1 MQMPAERSAGTDV
14 SLDHGRDGR
23 VFPEFAFCKGGSG
36 KGLCYR
42 RAMRAAPGLLVLG
55 VAGALLAVALFFGRG
70 SSDGRL
76 FWIGIGASLASL
88 VLLFATLLGFLPRP
102 SLTKRAWWAL
112 GLFTTFVLW
121 SGLTIAWS
129 IAPDRSWA
137 YLNRGL
143 AYLAFVV
150 LGLFVAALVRRPATW
165 TAGVLAGLCLGVLG
179 WALLGKVF
187 PGLFPDGARV
197 ARLRNPIG
205 YWNALALVAA
215 LAFPLGL
222 WLAAGRP
229 HARLLRAAGVVLL
242 YVAGIALVLT
252 YSRAGIV
259 VAAAGIGLWLWLS
272 RDRFEGLAMLVAA
285 GAPAV
290 CVVAWASTQ
299 PGIVDHL
306 QTSATRER
314 AGAWF
319 ALALV
324 LGAAGALGL
333 SHYAARA
340 GERLSADARRRWAL
354 RLGGALAAVAAGVV
368 VAATVAIGGP
378 GEWLDEFR
386 GKGDVVQGSGRLGEL
401 SSNNRWTWWGES
413 WELFRDAPAGG
424 HGAHTFEI
432 ARRPIRVG
440 SVVTEEPHN
449 VALQALAETG
459 LAGLLLGLAAAAF
472 ALLAL
477 REALRRLDGD
487 ERAAGVALAVLL
499 PIYLL
504 HALADIDWD
513 FVAAS
518 APVLF
523 PVGVL
528 LAAGR
533 PAAEARSSPVLA
545 VVACV
550 AGLGVLYSMTAP
562 WLSQRRVE
570 AAYEAIAE
578 NDVEGAVSAAR
589 QARDLNPLSVDPLWA
604 WALADARR
612 SDPSRTLR
620 RYADATE
627 LQPENSDTWF
637 ALGAYELGIGRFRD
651 AYVHLDRAYGLD
663 PYGPAGVPGG
673 LLDQARAK
681 VEGR

>member
-1 MQMPAERSAGTDV
+1 M
-14 SLDHGRDGR
+14 
-23 VFPEFAFCKGGSG
+23 
-36 KGLCYR
+36 
-42 RAMRAAPGLLVLG
+42 
-55 VAGALLAVALFFGRG
+55 
-70 SSDGRL
+70 
-76 FWIGIGASLASL
+76 
-88 VLLFATLLGFLPRP
+88 
-102 SLTKRAWWAL
+102 
-112 GLFTTFVLW
+112 
-121 SGLTIAWS
+121 
-129 IAPDRSWA
+129 
-137 YLNRGL
+137 
-143 AYLAFVV
+143 
-150 LGLFVAALVRRPATW
+150 
-165 TAGVLAGLCLGVLG
+165 
-179 WALLGKVF
+179 F

-222 WLAAGRP
+222 WLAAGRG
-229 HARLLRAAGVVLL
+229 HARLLRATGVVLL

-259 VAAAGIGLWLWLS
+259 VAAAGICLWLWLA

-285 GAPAV
+285 GVPAV

-324 LGAAGALGL
+324 LGVAAALGL
-333 SHYAARA
+333 SHYAARE

-354 RLGGALAAVAAGVV
+354 RLGGALAAVAVGVV

-413 WELFRDAPAGG
+413 WDLFRDAPAGG

-459 LAGLLLGLAAAAF
+459 LAGLLLGLAAAAL
-472 ALLAL
+472 ALLAC
-477 REALRRLDGD
+477 REALRRLEGD
-487 ERAAGVALAVLL
+487 ERGAGAALAVLL

-523 PVGVL
+523 AVGVL

-533 PAAEARSSPVLA
+533 PAAEPRSRPVLA

-578 NDVEGAVSAAR
+578 NDVARRRVRRAPGPRSQPAVGRAAVGVGARRRAGARIRPGRCAGTRTRRSSSPRTPTRGSRSARTSSASAASATR
-589 QARDLNPLSVDPLWA
+589 TSTSTARTPSTRTGRRGCPA
-604 WALADARR
+604 ACSTRPARR
-612 SDPSRTLR
+612 SRALARPTHPKRGHTHFALWLR
-620 RYADATE
+620 RPAR
-627 LQPENSDTWF
+627 P
-637 ALGAYELGIGRFRD
+637 
-651 AYVHLDRAYGLD
+651 
-663 PYGPAGVPGG
+663 GPREP
-673 LLDQARAK
+673 LARADDDRD
-681 VEGR
+681 VGAHEVLHA

>member
-1 MQMPAERSAGTDV
+1 M
-14 SLDHGRDGR
+14 
-23 VFPEFAFCKGGSG
+23 
-36 KGLCYR
+36 
-42 RAMRAAPGLLVLG
+42 
-55 VAGALLAVALFFGRG
+55 
-70 SSDGRL
+70 
-76 FWIGIGASLASL
+76 
-88 VLLFATLLGFLPRP
+88 
-102 SLTKRAWWAL
+102 
-112 GLFTTFVLW
+112 
-121 SGLTIAWS
+121 
-129 IAPDRSWA
+129 
-137 YLNRGL
+137 
-143 AYLAFVV
+143 
-150 LGLFVAALVRRPATW
+150 
-165 TAGVLAGLCLGVLG
+165 
-179 WALLGKVF
+179 F

-222 WLAAGRP
+222 WLAAGRG
-229 HARLLRAAGVVLL
+229 HARLLRATGVVLL

-259 VAAAGIGLWLWLS
+259 VAAAGICLWLWLA

-285 GAPAV
+285 GVPAV

-324 LGAAGALGL
+324 LGVAAALGL

-354 RLGGALAAVAAGVV
+354 RLGGALAAVAVGVV

-459 LAGLLLGLAAAAF
+459 LAGLAARPRCRRARAA
-472 ALLAL
+472 
-477 REALRRLDGD
+477 
-487 ERAAGVALAVLL
+487 RAAGRRCAGSKVTSAPRRAALAVLL
-499 PIYLL
+499 PVYLL

-523 PVGVL
+523 AVGVL

-533 PAAEARSSPVLA
+533 PAAEPRSRPVLA

-550 AGLGVLYSMTAP
+550 AGS
-562 WLSQRRVE
+562 RRPLL
-570 AAYEAIAE
+570 
-578 NDVEGAVSAAR
+578 DDRAV
-589 QARDLNPLSVDPLWA
+589 
-604 WALADARR
+604 ALAAAGGGGVRGDRRERRRAAPCPRRARPAISTRCRSSRCGRGRSPTRGR

-620 RYADATE
+620 RYTDATE

-651 AYVHLDRAYGLD
+651 AYVHLDRAYALD
-663 PYGPAGVPGG
+663 PYGPAGLPGG

>member
-1 MQMPAERSAGTDV
+1 
-14 SLDHGRDGR
+14 
-23 VFPEFAFCKGGSG
+23 
-36 KGLCYR
+36 
-42 RAMRAAPGLLVLG
+42 MRAAAGLLVLG
-55 VAGALLAVALFFGRG
+55 AAGALLSVALFFGRG

-76 FWIGIGASLASL
+76 FWIGIGATLAAL
-88 VLLFATLLGFLPRP
+88 VLVFATLLGFLPRP
-102 SLTKRAWWAL
+102 SPTRYGWWAL
-112 GLFTTFVLW
+112 GLFAAFVLW

-143 AYLAFVV
+143 VYLALVV
-150 LGLFVAALVRRPATW
+150 LGLFIAALVRRPATW
-165 TAGVLAGLCLGVLG
+165 TAGLLAALCIGVLG

-215 LAFPLGL
+215 LAFPLAL
-222 WLAAGRP
+222 WLAAGRS
-229 HARLLRAAGVVLL
+229 HARLVRAGGVLLL
-242 YVAGIALVLT
+242 YVAAIALVLT

-259 VAAAGIGLWLWLS
+259 VAAAGIGLWLWLA
-272 RDRFEGLAMLVAA
+272 RDRFEGLAMLVA
-285 GAPAV
+285 GASPAV
-290 CVVAWASTQ
+290 VVVAWASTQ
-299 PGIVDHL
+299 PGLVDHL
-306 QTSATRER
+306 QTASTRER

-324 LGAAGALGL
+324 LGAVAALVL
-333 SHYAARA
+333 SHYVARWGA
-340 GERLSADARRRWAL
+340 QLSDEARRRWAL
-354 RLGGALAAVAAGVV
+354 RLGGAIAAVAAGVV

-378 GEWLDEFR
+378 EEWLDEFR
-386 GKGDVVQGSGRLGEL
+386 GQGDVVQGSGRLGEL
-401 SSNNRWTWWGES
+401 SSNNRWTWWEES

-459 LAGLLLGLAAAAF
+459 IAGLLLGLGAAGL
-472 ALLAL
+472 ALLACL
-477 REALRRLDGD
+477 EAVRRLEGE
-487 ERAAGVALAVLL
+487 ERAAASALAVLL
-499 PIYLL
+499 PVYLL

-518 APVLF
+518 APVLVA
-523 PVGVL
+523 VGVL
-528 LAAGR
+528 LGAGR
-533 PAAEARSSPVLA
+533 APVESRSRRALA
-545 VVACV
+545 VATGV
-550 AGLGVLYSMTAP
+550 AGLVVLYSLTAP
-562 WLSQRRVE
+562 WLAQHRVE
-570 AAYEAIAE
+570 DAYTAIARG
-578 NDVEGAVSAAR
+578 DVADARSAAR
-589 QARDLNPLSVDPLWA
+589 QARDLNPLSVEPLWA
-604 WALADARR
+604 WALADART
-612 SDPSRTLR
+612 SDPSETIR
-620 RYADATE
+620 RYTDATE

>member
-1 MQMPAERSAGTDV
+1 
-14 SLDHGRDGR
+14 
-23 VFPEFAFCKGGSG
+23 
-36 KGLCYR
+36 
-42 RAMRAAPGLLVLG
+42 MRAAPGLLVLG

-76 FWIGIGASLASL
+76 FWIGIGASVSAL
-88 VLLFATLLGFLPRP
+88 VLVFATLLGFLPRP
-102 SLTKRAWWAL
+102 SPTRRGWWAL
-112 GLFTTFVLW
+112 GLFAAFVLW
-121 SGLTIAWS
+121 SGLTISWS

-143 AYLAFVV
+143 AYLAFVA
-150 LGLFVAALVRRPATW
+150 LGVFVATLVRRPATR
-165 TAGVLAGLCLGVLG
+165 TAYVLAGLCLGVLG

-222 WLAAGRP
+222 WLAAGRS
-229 HARLLRAAGVVLL
+229 HRLLRAAGVVLL

-259 VAAAGIGLWLWLS
+259 VAAAGIGLWLWLA

-285 GAPAV
+285 GVPAV

-324 LGAAGALGL
+324 LGVAAALGL
-333 SHYAARA
+333 AHFAARE
-340 GERLSADARRRWAL
+340 GERLSAEARHRWAL
-354 RLGGALAAVAAGVV
+354 RLGGALAAVAIGVV

-378 GEWLDEFR
+378 REWLDEFR
-386 GKGDVVQGSGRLGEL
+386 GKGDVVQGSGRLAEL
-401 SSNNRWTWWGES
+401 SSNNRWTWWEES
-413 WELFRDAPAGG
+413 WELFQDAPAGG

-459 LAGLLLGLAAAAF
+459 LVGLLLGVGAVAL

-477 REALRRLDGD
+477 REALRRLEGD
-487 ERAAGVALAVLL
+487 ERAAGAALAVLL
-499 PIYLL
+499 PVYLL

-523 PVGVL
+523 AVGVL

-533 PAAEARSSPVLA
+533 PTGEPRSRPVLA

-578 NDVEGAVSAAR
+578 NDVAGAVSAAR
-589 QARDLNPLSVDPLWA
+589 QARDLNPLSVEPLWA
-604 WALADARR
+604 WALADAR
-612 SDPSRTLR
+612 SADPSQTLR
-620 RYADATE
+620 RYTDATE

-651 AYVHLDRAYGLD
+651 AYVHLDRAYALD
-663 PYGPAGVPGG
+663 PYGPAGLPGG

>member
-1 MQMPAERSAGTDV
+1 VILQY
-14 SLDHGRDGR
+14 
-23 VFPEFAFCKGGSG
+23 AFCKGGSG
-36 KGLCYR
+36 EGLCYR

-76 FWIGIGASLASL
+76 YWIGIGASVAAL
-88 VLLFATLLGFLPRP
+88 VLVFATLLGFLPGP
-102 SLTKRAWWAL
+102 SPTQRGWWAL
-112 GLFTTFVLW
+112 GLFTAFVLW
-121 SGLTIAWS
+121 SGLTLAWS

-143 AYLAFVV
+143 AYVAFVV

-165 TAGVLAGLCLGVLG
+165 TAGVLAGLCLGVLA

-215 LAFPLGL
+215 LSFPLGL
-222 WLAAGRP
+222 WLAAGRG
-229 HARLLRAAGVVLL
+229 HARLLRATGVVLL
-242 YVAGIALVLT
+242 YAAGIALVLT

-259 VAAAGIGLWLWLS
+259 VAAAGICLWLWLT

-285 GAPAV
+285 GVPAV

-314 AGAWF
+314 AGGWF

-324 LGAAGALGL
+324 LGVAAALGL
-333 SHYAARA
+333 SHYAARE
-340 GERLSADARRRWAL
+340 GDRLSADARRRWAL
-354 RLGGALAAVAAGVV
+354 RLGGALAVVGVGVV
-368 VAATVAIGGP
+368 IAATVAIGGP

-413 WELFRDAPAGG
+413 WDLFREAPAAG

-459 LAGLLLGLAAAAF
+459 LAGLLLGLGAAAL
-472 ALLAL
+472 ALLAC
-477 REALRRLDGD
+477 REALRRLEGD
-487 ERAAGVALAVLL
+487 ERGAGAALAVLL

-523 PVGVL
+523 AVGVL

-533 PAAEARSSPVLA
+533 PAAEPRSRPVLA
-545 VVACV
+545 VVACL

-578 NDVEGAVSAAR
+578 NDLSGAVSAAR
-589 QARDLNPLSVDPLWA
+589 QARDLNPLSVEPLWA
-604 WALADARR
+604 WALADAR
-612 SDPSRTLR
+612 SPDPSRTLR
-620 RYADATE
+620 RYTDATE

-651 AYVHLDRAYGLD
+651 AYLHLDRAYALD

>member
-1 MQMPAERSAGTDV
+1 
-14 SLDHGRDGR
+14 
-23 VFPEFAFCKGGSG
+23 
-36 KGLCYR
+36 
-42 RAMRAAPGLLVLG
+42 MRAAAGLLVLG
-55 VAGALLAVALFFGRG
+55 AAGALLSVALFFGRG

-76 FWIGIGASLASL
+76 FWIGIGATLAAL
-88 VLLFATLLGFLPRP
+88 VLVFATLLGFLSRP
-102 SLTKRAWWAL
+102 TPTRNGWWAL
-112 GLFTTFVLW
+112 CLFAAFVLW

-143 AYLAFVV
+143 VYLALVV
-150 LGLFVAALVRRPATW
+150 LGLFIAALVRRPSTW
-165 TAGVLAGLCLGVLG
+165 TAGLLAALCFGVLG

-215 LAFPLGL
+215 LAFPLAL
-222 WLAAGRP
+222 WLAAGRR
-229 HARLLRAAGVVLL
+229 HSRLVRAGGILLL
-242 YVAGIALVLT
+242 YVAAIALVLT

-259 VAAAGIGLWLWLS
+259 VAAAGIGLWLWLA
-272 RDRFEGLAMLVAA
+272 RDRFEGLAMLVAG

-290 CVVAWASTQ
+290 VVVAWASTQ
-299 PGIVDHL
+299 PGLVDHL
-306 QTSATRER
+306 QTASTRER

-319 ALALV
+319 AIALV
-324 LGAAGALGL
+324 LGAAAALVL
-333 SHYAARA
+333 SHYVARWGA
-340 GERLSADARRRWAL
+340 RLSDEARRRWAL
-354 RLGGALAAVAAGVV
+354 RLGGAIAAVAAGVV

-378 GEWLDEFR
+378 EEWLDEFR
-386 GKGDVVQGSGRLGEL
+386 GQGDVVQGSGRLGEL
-401 SSNNRWTWWGES
+401 SSNNRWTWWEES

-459 LAGLLLGLAAAAF
+459 IAGLLLGLGAAAL
-472 ALLAL
+472 ALLACL
-477 REALRRLDGD
+477 EAVRRLDGE
-487 ERAAGVALAVLL
+487 ERAAASALAVLL
-499 PIYLL
+499 PTYVL

-518 APVLF
+518 APVLVA
-523 PVGVL
+523 VGVL
-528 LAAGR
+528 LGAGR
-533 PAAEARSSPVLA
+533 PPVEPRSSPVLA
-545 VVACV
+545 VATGV
-550 AGLGVLYSMTAP
+550 AGLAVLYSLTAP
-562 WLSQRRVE
+562 WLAQHRVE
-570 AAYEAIAE
+570 NAYTAIARG
-578 NDVEGAVSAAR
+578 DVADARSAAR
-589 QARDLNPLSVDPLWA
+589 QARDLNPLSVEPLWA
-604 WALADARR
+604 WALADAR
-612 SDPSRTLR
+612 SADPSETLR
-620 RYADATE
+620 RYTDATE

>member
-1 MQMPAERSAGTDV
+1 
-14 SLDHGRDGR
+14 
-23 VFPEFAFCKGGSG
+23 
-36 KGLCYR
+36 
-42 RAMRAAPGLLVLG
+42 MRAAPGLLVLG
-55 VAGALLAVALFFGRG
+55 VAGALLAVALFFGQG
-70 SSDGRL
+70 SRDERL
-76 FWIGIGASLASL
+76 FWIGIGASLAAL

-102 SLTKRAWWAL
+102 APTKRGWWAL
-112 GLFTTFVLW
+112 GLFTAFVLW
-121 SGLTIAWS
+121 GGLTIAWS

-137 YLNRGL
+137 YLNRGI
-143 AYLAFVV
+143 AYLALVV
-150 LGLFVAALVRRPATW
+150 LGLFIAALVRRPATW
-165 TAGVLAGLCLGVLG
+165 TAGLLAALCLGVLG

-215 LAFPLGL
+215 LAMPLGL
-222 WLAAGRP
+222 WLAAGRQ

-252 YSRAGIV
+252 YSRAGIL
-259 VAAAGIGLWLWLS
+259 VAAAGVCLWLLLS
-272 RDRFEGLAMLVAA
+272 RDRFESLAMVVAA
-285 GAPAV
+285 GVPAV
-290 CVVAWASTQ
+290 VVVAWASTQ
-299 PGIVDHL
+299 PGLVDHL
-306 QTSATRER
+306 QTSSTRER

-324 LGAAGALGL
+324 LGVAAALGL
-333 SHYAARA
+333 SHYAAQA

-354 RLGGALAAVAAGVV
+354 RMGGALAAVAVGVV
-368 VAATVAIGGP
+368 VVATVSIGGP

-413 WELFRDAPAGG
+413 WDLFRDAPAGG

-459 LAGLLLGLAAAAF
+459 LPGLVLGLAAAAF
-472 ALLAL
+472 ALLAC
-477 REALRRLDGD
+477 REALRRLEGD
-487 ERAAGVALAVLL
+487 ERAAGAALAVLL
-499 PIYLL
+499 PVYLF

-518 APVLF
+518 APVLAA
-523 PVGVL
+523 VGVL
-528 LAAGR
+528 LGAGR
-533 PAAEARSSPVLA
+533 PAVVQRTRPVLA
-545 VVACV
+545 VLACV
-550 AGLGVLYSMTAP
+550 AGLGVLYSVTAP
-562 WLSQRRVE
+562 WLAQRRVE
-570 AAYEAIAE
+570 VAYEAIAE
-578 NDVEGAVSAAR
+578 NDVAGAVSAAR
-589 QARDLNPLSVDPLWA
+589 QARDLNPLSVEPLWA

-620 RYADATE
+620 RYTDATE

-663 PYGPAGVPGG
+663 PYGPAGLPGG

>member
-1 MQMPAERSAGTDV
+1 
-14 SLDHGRDGR
+14 
-23 VFPEFAFCKGGSG
+23 
-36 KGLCYR
+36 
-42 RAMRAAPGLLVLG
+42 MRAAAGLLVLG

-76 FWIGIGASLASL
+76 FWIGVGASLAAL
-88 VLLFATLLGFLPRP
+88 VLVFATFLGFLPRP
-102 SLTKRAWWAL
+102 APTRLGWSAL
-112 GLFTTFVLW
+112 ALFAALVSW
-121 SGLTIAWS
+121 NGLTIVWS

-137 YLNRGL
+137 YLNRGVV
-143 AYLAFVV
+143 YLALAV
-150 LGLFVAALVRRPATW
+150 LGVYVGSLVRRPSSRS
-165 TAGVLAGLCLGVLG
+165 AGLLAGLFLGVLG

-215 LAFPLGL
+215 LAMPLAL
-222 WLAAGRP
+222 WLSAGRR

-252 YSRAGIV
+252 YSRAGIL
-259 VAAAGIGLWLWLS
+259 VAAAGVILWLWLA

-285 GAPAV
+285 GVPAAV
-290 CVVAWASTQ
+290 VVAWATTQ
-299 PGIVDHL
+299 PGLVDHL
-306 QTSATRER
+306 QTSSTRET

-324 LGAAGALGL
+324 LGVAAALAL

-340 GERLSADARRRWAL
+340 GERLSAEARHRWAL
-354 RLGGALAAVAAGVV
+354 RLGAALAAVAVGVV

-386 GKGDVVQGSGRLGEL
+386 GEGDVVQGSGRLGEL

-424 HGAHTFEI
+424 HGAQTFEI

-459 LAGLLLGLAAAAF
+459 IVGLLLGLAAAAF
-472 ALLAL
+472 ALLAC
-477 REALRRLDGD
+477 REALRRLEGE
-487 ERAAGVALAVLL
+487 ERAAATALAVLL

-518 APVLF
+518 APVLVA
-523 PVGVL
+523 VGVL
-528 LAAGR
+528 LAAGG
-533 PAAEARSSPVLA
+533 PAVQPRSRPVLA
-545 VVACV
+545 VVACI
-550 AGLGVLYSMTAP
+550 AGLGVLYSLTAP
-562 WLSQRRVE
+562 WLAQLRVE
-570 AAYEAIAE
+570 AAYDAIAE
-578 NDVEGAVSAAR
+578 NDVAGALSAAR
-589 QARDLNPLSVDPLWA
+589 QARDLNPLSVEPLWA
-604 WALADARR
+604 WALADARS

-620 RYADATE
+620 RYTDATE

-651 AYVHLDRAYGLD
+651 AYVHLDRAYSLD
-663 PYGPAGVPGG
+663 PYGPAGLPGG